1 MNPEDVK
8 PQDIDWKTFCHKLR
22 REIRLV
28 SRDNFNLRQS
38 LKAQTKQHKANDRK
52 RRRAVYEKEM
62 GMKEKLL
69 AAAGAAAAEATLT
82 ERARVLWILDTMV
95 KEAQDGLSVKVST
108 PAMLH
113 AMKVKLAIVV
123 AVAEQARRQI
133 VSGVAPPTVNPEDNG
148 HAD

>member
-1 MNPEDVK
+1 M
-8 PQDIDWKTFCHKLR
+8 TM
-22 REIRLV
+22 
-28 SRDNFNLRQS
+28 
-38 LKAQTKQHKANDRK
+38 KQ
-52 RRRAVYEKEM
+52 
-62 GMKEKLL
+62 KLL

-95 KEAQDGLSVKVST
+95 KEAQEGLSVKMAT

-133 VSGVAPPTVNPEDNG
+133 VSGIAPPTTNPEDNG
-148 HAD
+148 HAPRQDPVD